1 MFRSITNNVSKN
13 LSAGGELTGDVTI
26 TGDLS
31 VTGSSS
37 ITVNEV
43 IQGTSTIDV
52 DNTEA
57 LLVRKNGD
65 AGDVFIVDTTN
76 SNVKIPNG
84 LLELGTADSSSG
96 HINAFENMSFNID
109 TDDDDTNRFFE
120 FSINGSSGGG
130 TELMRLT
137 EGGLLGIGVQP
148 SVALHVSGDIQ
159 LDDSAPFLL
168 FKETG
173 SNKDMQ
179 FKLQTD
185 GRMSL
190 LNDNA
195 ATEVL
200 TVLQNGSLGIGEI
213 SPDALLHLKS
223 STDGKPIIKIEQSGN
238 NVNGGGLIFLTSGT
252 ANDNDDSGVIRFK
265 GMNDAGTPEEI
276 EYATIYVN
284 HDDVSDGSE
293 DATMHFRTQSGGSL
307 GSRLV
312 IQGSNVGIGTS
323 SPDRPLHVSGATPL
337 RLERGSV
344 AEYDF
349 NIDNLVTGD
358 ASDLTFAAVTN
369 GTGYLFQTKDSA
381 GSAVNALAINHDGEI
396 GIGTTNPAKELHVAK
411 SGEAQM
417 LIDSHVAGGSGS
429 SIRLRQS
436 RNTTIGSHTV
446 VNDNDEV
453 GDITFQGS
461 DGNSYESVA
470 SIRGKVDDGS
480 ISDGSI
486 GGSLVFKTGSSNGT
500 RLILDDNSRISLT
513 NNDAGASNTIFG
525 YLAGDDIASGGNYNC
540 LFGQQAG
547 ADITTGEKNVAY
559 GYQALFNHTD
569 GDRNVALGYGALMAL
584 DGTESRNI
592 GIGYFAG
599 DSLNNNATV
608 DNIFIGDSAGRAGAG
623 EVIGCVGIGTG
634 VMQSIGANNHTG
646 TIGIGHNALGALT
659 TGGDNV
665 AVGYQSLDACNTGA
679 QNTALGRSAL
689 SATDDGTSN
698 TAIGAYAMQL
708 GNAGTSNTAVGAQ
721 SMIDVT
727 GSYNTAVGMQSLFDI
742 TSGVSNVAVGAL
754 ALKVAHAGESS
765 NIAIGVEAMRDV
777 DEDSNTADS
786 NIAIG
791 ALAMLGGTVGGDFIG
806 NIAIGDRALDATA
819 TNGMT
824 GTIAIGQNALTALT
838 SGIENTAIGYNAGLA
853 LTTSRS
859 NTILGYSAMHRAT
872 TASDY
877 NTAIG
882 AHAMN
887 GAFSTADVNF
897 CVAVGYASVQGI
909 LTSAASGTTAIGY
922 ASLANNTSGAQN
934 TAIGYQSG
942 QGLTTGSYNTFVG
955 YQVADNATI
964 TGEENTAMGVTAL
977 QALTSGNRNTAI
989 GVRAGLVMATGSEN
1003 VFIGKDAGD
1012 SATACSNVIAI
1023 GHNAMQEVGTSTT
1036 VNGTIAIGESALGLL
1051 TTGAANT
1058 AVGYQALDATD
1069 DGANNTAVG
1078 YDALGANCGD
1088 NNTAVGKDAGKIITG
1103 SWNTVIGESAGNAIT
1118 SGSTNTFVGVSTDG
1132 AANSNNQIAI
1142 GNGAVTDG
1150 ANKGRWGNASVATNN
1165 IQTDWTVDSDI
1176 RIKKDIE
1183 NSNIGLSFIN
1193 ALKTRTYKKRHPS
1206 EYDEKILEARYKKG
1220 GFNYDDDKDEII
1232 KDEFDDNKV
1241 WDGLI
1246 AQEVKTVMDDLD
1258 VEFSGWSEDSNGKQG
1273 IQYSTLVVPLIK
1285 AVQELSAKV
1294 AELEKK

>member
-646 TIGIGHNALGALT
+646 TIGIGYNALGALT
-659 TGGDNV
+659 T
-665 AVGYQSLDACNTGA
+665 
-679 QNTALGRSAL
+679 
-689 SATDDGTSN
+689 
-698 TAIGAYAMQL
+698 
-708 GNAGTSNTAVGAQ
+708 
-721 SMIDVT
+721 
-727 GSYNTAVGMQSLFDI
+727 
-742 TSGVSNVAVGAL
+742 
-754 ALKVAHAGESS
+754 
-765 NIAIGVEAMRDV
+765 
-777 DEDSNTADS
+777 
-786 NIAIG
+786 
-791 ALAMLGGTVGGDFIG
+791 
-806 NIAIGDRALDATA
+806 
-819 TNGMT
+819 
-824 GTIAIGQNALTALT
+824 
-838 SGIENTAIGYNAGLA
+838 GIENTAIGYNAGVA

-882 AHAMN
+882 AHALN
-887 GAFSTADVNF
+887 GSFTTADVNF
-897 CVAVGYASVQGI
+897 CVAVGYASLQGI

-922 ASLANNTSGAQN
+922 ASLANNTSGTGNA
-934 TAIGYQSG
+934 ALGYQSG
-942 QGLTTGSYNTFVG
+942 GNLTTGS
-955 YQVADNATI
+955 
-964 TGEENTAMGVTAL
+964 
-977 QALTSGNRNTAI
+977 RN
-989 GVRAGLVMATGSEN
+989 L
-1003 VFIGKDAGD
+1003 
-1012 SATACSNVIAI
+1012 AI
-1023 GHNAMQEVGTSTT
+1023 GHNALYQADVCDDS
-1036 VNGTIAIGESALGLL
+1036 IAIGFEALGG
-1051 TTGAANT
+1051 TDAGANNKNIAIGN
-1058 AVGYQALDATD
+1058 YALDANMTHNVQNIAI
-1069 DGANNTAVG
+1069 GYNSLTNLAGSGGISNTFVG
-1078 YDALGANCGD
+1078 
-1088 NNTAVGKDAGKIITG
+1088 NTSGMSLTNADYNTGVGEG
-1103 SWNTVIGESAGNAIT
+1103 VMGEASGNAIT
-1118 SGSTNTFVGVSTDG
+1118 GEGNSALGALAGYNLEGIAHSNTLIGYG
-1132 AANSNNQIAI
+1132 A
-1142 GNGAVTDG
+1142 
-1150 ANKGRWGNASVATNN
+1150 GNASNAITTGISNVCIGDGASTSSATADNQISIGTGAVGQANN
-1165 IQTDWTVDSDI
+1165 SVTLGNGSVTKVYMSSDGDAEMYANGTINTSDKRLKENINDSDL
-1176 RIKKDIE
+1176 
-1183 NSNIGLSFIN
+1183 GLSFVN
-1193 ALKTRTYKKRHPS
+1193 ALRPVSYKF
-1206 EYDEKILEARYKKG
+1206 I
-1220 GFNYDDDKDEII
+1220 DDKKPEKLKYGI
-1232 KDEFDDNKV
+1232 
-1241 WDGLI
+1241 I
-1246 AQEVKTVMDDLD
+1246 AQEVQEVLK
-1258 VEFSGWSEDSNGKQG
+1258 ESGNEDFAG
-1273 IQYSTLVVPLIK
+1273 ITDKGDYLGADYVQFIAPLIK

-1294 AELEKK
+1294 EALEKK